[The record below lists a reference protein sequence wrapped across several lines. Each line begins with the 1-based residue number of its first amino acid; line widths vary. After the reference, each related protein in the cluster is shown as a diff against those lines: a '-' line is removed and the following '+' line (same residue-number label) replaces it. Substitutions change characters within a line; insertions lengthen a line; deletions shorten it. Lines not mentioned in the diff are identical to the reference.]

1 MKTGRRRLD
10 SDVLVRVHKWDELV
24 TYLTRAAILGGL
36 TWLIVTTNTGN
47 TTLALLEWRVMQ
59 LELAVHRSNHE
70 P

>member
-10 SDVLVRVHKWDELV
+10 SDVIVRVHKWEELF
-24 TYLTRAAILGGL
+24 TYLTRALVLGGL
-36 TWLIVTTNTGN
+36 TWLIVTTNTSN

-59 LELAVHRSNHE
+59 LELAVHTRNNN

>member
-10 SDVLVRVHKWDELV
+10 SDVIVRVHKWEELF
-24 TYLTRAAILGGL
+24 TYLTRALVLGGL
-36 TWLIVTTNTGN
+36 TWLIVTTNTSN

-59 LELAVHRSNHE
+59 LELAVHTRNNA